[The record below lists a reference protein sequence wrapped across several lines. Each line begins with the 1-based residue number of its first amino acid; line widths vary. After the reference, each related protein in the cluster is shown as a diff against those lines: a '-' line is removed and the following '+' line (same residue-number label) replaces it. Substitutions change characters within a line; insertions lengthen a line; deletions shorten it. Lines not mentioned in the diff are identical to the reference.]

1 MRSNLKKNTVI
12 NEDNATANDY
22 KMLRS
27 SPPEV
32 FLGKVVL
39 KIYCKYG
46 GEHSYWSVISIK
58 LQIAFRHECSI
69 NLLHILRT
77 PFYEN
82 IYEGLL
88 LIGDL
93 LNFFYS
99 NAVKHWKIQEFKDTN
114 FLAGSIFY
122 PAVKVIMKFH
132 LTRVPTIRNKFIHKF
147 SVFQE

>member
-1 MRSNLKKNTVI
+1 
-12 NEDNATANDY
+12 
-22 KMLRS
+22 MLRS

-39 KIYCKYG
+39 KICCKYG
-46 GEHSYWSVISIK
+46 GEHSCWSVISIK
-58 LQIAFRHECSI
+58 LQIAFRHGCSV

-82 IYEGLL
+82 IYGGLFL
-88 LIGDL
+88 TGDL
-93 LNFFYS
+93 LNSFYS
-99 NAVKHWKIQEFKDTN
+99 NAVKHWKILEFKDTN

-132 LTRVPTIRNKFIHKF
+132 LTRVSTIRNKFIHKF

>member
-93 LNFFYS
+93 LNSFYS